1 MNIFNFFKRK
11 PQDKTVTSKDD
22 LIFCGNKFETLTTQ
36 HNTTPQMVG
45 KQDKLSEQIESV
57 KERLASY
64 FSQEIVDTA
73 FREFNMYCRIEGLSI
88 TAETDFGRRTTIA
101 QAQDEAD
108 LVFKMIKEIAKTC
121 AQKYELIHRESNSS
135 AWRYLRSKV
144 VDGHWMYTE
153 NINYKYNAIE
163 DTRKIWFE
171 KHIGAMANI
180 FSLQAVTS
188 MISDYTSL
196 MNGWFDDM
204 HWSFN
209 VDQMEFVEIS
219 SSRERDTDKQEHP
232 QPNEILK

>member
-1 MNIFNFFKRK
+1 MSIFNFFKRK
-11 PQDKTVTSKDD
+11 SQEKTITSKDD
-22 LIFCGNKFETLTTQ
+22 LAFCDNKFETLTTQ
-36 HNTTPQMVG
+36 HNTTPQTVE
-45 KQDKLSEQIESV
+45 KQDNLSEQIESA

-64 FSQEIVDTA
+64 FSQEIVDAA

-108 LVFKMIKEIAKTC
+108 LVFKVIKEITKTC
-121 AQKYELIHRESNSS
+121 AQKYELIHRESNSN

-153 NINYKYNAIE
+153 NINYTYNAIE

-196 MNGWFDDM
+196 MNRWFDDL

-219 SSRERDTDKQEHP
+219 FSRERDTDKQEHP